1 MSKKRKQKNN
11 KKAVYNSRTDTFR
24 LAGSNTPSASTVV
37 HQTAESQTTADEPTD
52 DKLNQWRNEPG
63 VDEPLRVGRAI
74 RTRDEF
80 FMGQKGKNIHP
91 EQHPKELYRR
101 AAVLEIGK
109 KSKLAVSVIKRPSS
123 QNAELIPDDPNGRK
137 YKKDIPTFDDEEH
150 PIRLK
155 EGKFELAPS
164 GEDITPDQAQ
174 YILQKNEQEE
184 INRGRMD
191 EFRKAGATKRAKNA
205 RKKES
210 NTD

>member
-24 LAGSNTPSASTVV
+24 LAGDNKPSASKAA
-37 HQTAESQTTADEPTD
+37 HQTAVGDQ
-52 DKLNQWRNEPG
+52 LNQWRNEPG

-80 FMGQKGKNIHP
+80 FMGQKGKTIHP
-91 EQHPKELYRR
+91 EQPSEELYRR

-109 KSKLAVSVIKRPSS
+109 KSKLAVSIIKRPVYTDCEEIPEDA
-123 QNAELIPDDPNGRK
+123 QNRRFRKEILTKDEL
-137 YKKDIPTFDDEEH
+137 EQ
-150 PIRLK
+150 PIRLR

-184 INRGRMD
+184 INRGRMN
-191 EFRKAGATKRAKNA
+191 EFRKAGAAKRAKNA

>member
-1 MSKKRKQKNN
+1 MSAKKKRKNN
-11 KKAVYNSRTDTFR
+11 KKAIYNFRTDTFR
-24 LAGSNTPSASTVV
+24 LAGDNTPSASTAA
-37 HQTAESQTTADEPTD
+37 HQKATGEQ
-52 DKLNQWRNEPG
+52 LNQWRNEPG

-80 FMGQKGKNIHP
+80 FMGQKGKTIHP

-123 QNAELIPDDPNGRK
+123 QNAELIPDDPKGRK
-137 YKKDIPTFDDEEH
+137 YKKDILTFDDEEH

-164 GEDITPDQAQ
+164 GEDITPEQAQ

-191 EFRKAGATKRAKNA
+191 EFRKAGAAKRAKNS
-205 RKKES
+205 RKKE
-210 NTD
+210 NDTD